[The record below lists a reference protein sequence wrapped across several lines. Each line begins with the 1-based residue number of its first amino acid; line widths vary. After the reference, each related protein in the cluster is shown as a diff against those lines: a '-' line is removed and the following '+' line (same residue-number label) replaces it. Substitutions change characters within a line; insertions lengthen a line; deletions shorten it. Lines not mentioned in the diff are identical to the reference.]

1 MFPFKTC
8 FLFFVCLFYRIF
20 AWKLESLS
28 LVHRRIL
35 VVRCQTNWTILQFPI
50 KVSTQ
55 RVSPVLVGPSQ
66 PSILLY
72 AFIWIICLSFVSSLW
87 GFIVFQVSFCEAS
100 IPCLLFFS
108 FLSPYA
114 VASLMG
120 SVMYTNTTKTHTHTH
135 RREARGQSPNVES
148 SLTPITRSV
157 TFFSLSLP
165 PVGSSVWSLL
175 QQHTRTRDKNK
186 TWNWAITNIFLMF
199 VCFVKLSLGIFL
211 LLLLLLPLICQ
222 RLQKYKSSAPDNK

>member
-1 MFPFKTC
+1 MD
-8 FLFFVCLFYRIF
+8 Y
-20 AWKLESLS
+20 LS
-28 LVHRRIL
+28 LVR
-35 VVRCQTNWTILQFPI
+35 
-50 KVSTQ
+50 
-55 RVSPVLVGPSQ
+55 
-66 PSILLY
+66 
-72 AFIWIICLSFVSSLW
+72 
-87 GFIVFQVSFCEAS
+87 
-100 IPCLLFFS
+100 LLFVRLHRFPSEPLWS
-108 FLSPYA
+108 FDPLFALLLLLIPIRRRKFNGISHVHKY
-114 VASLMG
+114 
-120 SVMYTNTTKTHTHTH
+120 NKNTHTHTH

-199 VCFVKLSLGIFL
+199 VCFVKLTLGIFLL

>member
-1 MFPFKTC
+1 MFPSKTC

-55 RVSPVLVGPSQ
+55 RVSPVLVGPTQ

-87 GFIVFQVSFCEAS
+87 GFIVFQVSPCEAS

-120 SVMYTNTTKTHTHTH
+120 SVMYTNTTKTHTHTQK
-135 RREARGQSPNVES
+135 RSTR
-148 SLTPITRSV
+148 PITKRWEF
-157 TFFSLSLP
+157 THANYAFGYFLFSLSSP
-165 PVGSSVWSLL
+165 CW
-175 QQHTRTRDKNK
+175 
-186 TWNWAITNIFLMF
+186 F
-199 VCFVKLSLGIFL
+199 VCLISSTAAHTHKRQKQNLELGHHQYLSDVCLF
-211 LLLLLLPLICQ
+211 C
-222 RLQKYKSSAPDNK
+222 KVNSWDFSSSSSSSASTYLPTIAEI